1 MFSIFIKNKII
12 LKEIVIF
19 CIIFCGMLFLKLRRV
34 IMINFLIT
42 FMSSTVTKTDVIEAV
57 IGLLAGLGAL
67 LIGFKL
73 LSDNIE
79 KLATSGLKKL
89 FNKTSKNRW
98 VGIGIGAAVTAIIQ
112 SSGASTIMI
121 VGFVNAGLMSLFQAT
136 AMIMGANIGT
146 TITAQIA
153 SLGSFD
159 VALYA
164 TLLAFIGAFMNMLCK
179 KEKPKTI
186 GLALAGLGLVFVSLD
201 AMKQSMSVFS
211 GSDAFTN
218 LLQNVNN
225 PFLLLFIGIGLTAL
239 LQSSSALTTIL
250 IAMVTAGLTIGRGP
264 NDIIYVVLGTNI
276 GSCVTALLSSFG
288 ASING
293 KRASIIHLMFNTFG
307 SLVFFIVLLLWPNF
321 MENTF
326 MTWFPNAPG
335 TQIAMFHTFF
345 NVLFTLLFCPFVNVF
360 VFLAKKI
367 IPDKKEK
374 LQESLIDDRFLSTPT
389 VALEQAAKEVVRMGR
404 LSMDTLNLGIDA
416 FIAGDMEKTPEIQD
430 KVNMITK
437 INENIVSYLVKISSS
452 TSTKKDE
459 EMLAVLHSTVNDLYR
474 SAEIADNM
482 TKYTKHLVQDQLVF
496 SDIVFEQI
504 KQIQT
509 KLNEQYENV
518 EFILLDKQYYLV
530 GRIDE
535 LEDEIDALRSKL
547 FKDHVTRL
555 EKGECSLASSS
566 VFINLVSNLERAG
579 DHFHSLA
586 HNVVDNI

>member
-1 MFSIFIKNKII
+1 M
-12 LKEIVIF
+12 
-19 CIIFCGMLFLKLRRV
+19 M
-34 IMINFLIT
+34 NFLLLL
-42 FMSSTVTKTDVIEAV
+42 SSAEKPDYVAAV

-79 KLATSGLKKL
+79 KLATTGLKKL

-146 TITAQIA
+146 TVTAQIA

-201 AMKQSMSVFS
+201 AMKTSMSVFS
-211 GSDAFTN
+211 DSKAFTD
-218 LLQNVNN
+218 LLQNVSN

-250 IAMVTAGLTIGRGP
+250 IAMATAGLSIGKTP
-264 NDIIYVVLGTNI
+264 NDIIYVILGTNI

-293 KRASIIHLMFNTFG
+293 KRASLIHLMFNTFG
-307 SLVFFIVLLLWPNF
+307 SVIFFIVLFIWPTF

-335 TQIAMFHTFF
+335 TQIAMFHTLF
-345 NVLFTLLFCPFVNVF
+345 NVLFTLFFCPFINVF
-360 VFLAKKI
+360 VIIAKKL

-374 LQESLIDDRFLSTPT
+374 IQESLIDERFLSTPT
-389 VALEQAAKEVVRMGR
+389 VALSQATKEVARMGR
-404 LSMDTLNLGIDA
+404 LSMEALNLGIDA
-416 FIAGDMEKTPEIQD
+416 FIAHDMDKSPEIHD
-430 KVNMITK
+430 KVMMITK
-437 INENIVSYLVKISSS
+437 VNENIVSYLVKISSN
-452 TSTKKDE
+452 TSTNKDE
-459 EMLAVLHSTVNDLYR
+459 EFLAILHSSVSDLYR
-474 SAEIADNM
+474 SAEVADNM
-482 TKYTKHLVQDQLVF
+482 TKYTRHLVQDQLVF
-496 SDIVFEQI
+496 SQIVFEQL
-504 KQIQT
+504 KEFKL

-518 EFILLDKQYYLV
+518 ELILLDKQYDMIK
-530 GRIDE
+530 RIDE
-535 LEDEIDALRSKL
+535 LEDEMDALRSKL
-547 FKDHVTRL
+547 FKDHVSRL

-579 DHFHSLA
+579 DHLHSLA
-586 HNVVDNI
+586 HSLTDNIQ